1 MKKGYICSRVFK
13 LRFKNVEIISNYVK
27 DYEKL
32 LGGGIWCIVKLQYF
46 YEDGVIDQNLFIIDS
61 ITPIKISKEEWIDIL
76 IRNIG
81 M

>member
-1 MKKGYICSRVFK
+1 MKKGYICSIVFK

-32 LGGGIWCIVKLQYF
+32 LGGGIWCIVF
-46 YEDGVIDQNLFIIDS
+46 YEDGVIDQNSFIIDS
-61 ITPIKISKEEWIDIL
+61 VTLIQISKEEWIDIL